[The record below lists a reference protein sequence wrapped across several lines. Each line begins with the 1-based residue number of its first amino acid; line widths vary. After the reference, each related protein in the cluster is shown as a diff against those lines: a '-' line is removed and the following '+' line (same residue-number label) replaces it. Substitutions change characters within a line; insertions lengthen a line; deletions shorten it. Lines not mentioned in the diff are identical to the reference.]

1 MFQCLESLIPLARD
15 PFRLSGLVWLAEG
28 AFQGWRPLGL
38 VPRPREGSAP
48 GGAKRD
54 DGDTNRAFIRVDS
67 CPFAVPF
74 CVRFYLVE
82 KTRAT
87 VVEPDWF
94 TAPTLMS
101 YTWLDSNPFITK
113 VVFLVR

>member
-1 MFQCLESLIPLARD
+1 MN
-15 PFRLSGLVWLAEG
+15 
-28 AFQGWRPLGL
+28 
-38 VPRPREGSAP
+38 
-48 GGAKRD
+48 GG
-54 DGDTNRAFIRVDS
+54 TNRAFICVDS

-74 CVRFYLVE
+74 CVRCYLVE

-101 YTWLDSNPFITK
+101 YTWLDSNPFIK
-113 VVFLVR
+113 KGCFLSEVGLPDIGKTIKRMM

>member
-1 MFQCLESLIPLARD
+1 MGVATPIGRASEAAL
-15 PFRLSGLVWLAEG
+15 
-28 AFQGWRPLGL
+28 QGSQ
-38 VPRPREGSAP
+38 REMN
-48 GGAKRD
+48 
-54 DGDTNRAFIRVDS
+54 GDTNRAFIRVDS
-67 CPFAVPF
+67 PRPHRYAKRCGLGCLFEVPS

-82 KTRAT
+82 KTRAS

-101 YTWLDSNPFITK
+101 YTWLDSNPFIKK